1 MIKNKIISFKLIS
14 RQVFLGAYLP
24 SIVPDVDGS
33 GLLSL
38 RSVVLKKKKKKNR
51 MKQNLL
57 IQNKITQENNMYH
70 MYSHQL
76 IVTKCFCL
84 ECKGKSVKT
93 NPDMST

>member
-38 RSVVLKKKKKKNR
+38 QSVVLKHG

-70 MYSHQL
+70 MYSHQSV
-76 IVTKCFCL
+76 VTNCFSL
-84 ECKGKSVKT
+84 ECKGK
-93 NPDMST
+93 